1 MKLPV
6 ILWAHRELIKLTLHC
21 PACLGCTCMK
31 WRGQLLQ
38 WGDCEQKG
46 AMAVVQS
53 VLDSQGG
60 PFLSIALQREDDRQL
75 YPPVQLG
82 FGLLGQWSICV
93 YGSVLLKGL
102 SPKQPKEC
110 AGFMEVGA
118 QVCIVNQPQ
127 LCLTWWRA
135 KDQWQ
140 MMHFTVL

>member
-1 MKLPV
+1 
-6 ILWAHRELIKLTLHC
+6 
-21 PACLGCTCMK
+21 MK

-82 FGLLGQWSICV
+82 FGLLGQ
-93 YGSVLLKGL
+93 
-102 SPKQPKEC
+102 
-110 AGFMEVGA
+110 
-118 QVCIVNQPQ
+118 
-127 LCLTWWRA
+127 
-135 KDQWQ
+135 
-140 MMHFTVL
+140 